1 MLNISP
7 EKLLLLLLIA
17 LVVLGPNRLP
27 QAARTI
33 GKTVANLRRL
43 SGSFQTEVRE
53 ALAEP
58 HDALAGAVGDLG
70 LDDLR
75 DTLRD
80 VRQVTSTVTNPI
92 GAVTKGLAG
101 PFNGALGNPEVA
113 TATPA
118 GAPPTAAEGAAR
130 ALGSP
135 VNPPTPSH
143 RAATTDLPPPPDDP
157 SLN

>member
-58 HDALAGAVGDLG
+58 HDALKGAVSDLG
-70 LDDLR
+70 LDELR

-80 VRQVTSTVTNPI
+80 ARQVTSTVTNPI
-92 GAVTKGLAG
+92 GAVTRSLTSPFTAPLDSPEVSAPATAAG
-101 PFNGALGNPEVA
+101 PL
-113 TATPA
+113 PA
-118 GAPPTAAEGAAR
+118 RT
-130 ALGSP
+130 LGSS
-135 VNPPTPSH
+135 VDPTPPPHGGGASE
-143 RAATTDLPPPPDDP
+143 LPLPPDDP